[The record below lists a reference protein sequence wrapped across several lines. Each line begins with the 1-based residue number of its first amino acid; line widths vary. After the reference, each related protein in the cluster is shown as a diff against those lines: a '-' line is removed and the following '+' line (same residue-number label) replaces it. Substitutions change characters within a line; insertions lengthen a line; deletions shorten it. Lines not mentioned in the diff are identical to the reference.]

1 MTEDATTGRPS
12 DGVHRLVD
20 MIVEEV
26 SLVDRAAN
34 KHRFLIVKRDDT
46 MDEDTTRD
54 LEAGDPQD
62 ADAAAVESD
71 EVPPSASLERDT
83 PLGAAVEALERL
95 TEIVELL
102 GALGESPAS
111 GAAADLAT
119 QLRLT
124 AEALLSRVET
134 ADGVG
139 FDDVALRAKAEPPE
153 APATFEAPAAVEREV
168 AKTRAS
174 VAAVKARVA
183 KAPAPRR
190 APAAAVSPVEPPA
203 SPFDANA
210 VTKGLE
216 SLSDSLKTLTDL
228 VREQQQRLG
237 RVEKQ
242 FGLPNSAPA
251 AERVVKAQPQEV
263 GWPLDLNKPM
273 DRENVDKAVSFH
285 DL

>member
-1 MTEDATTGRPS
+1 MSNTEENQALG

-46 MDEDTTRD
+46 MDEDTTID
-54 LEAGDPQD
+54 D
-62 ADAAAVESD
+62 AVDALASAAAED
-71 EVPPSASLERDT
+71 EDDASTAVDSDT

-102 GALGESPAS
+102 GALGESPVGAS
-111 GAAADLAT
+111 ASDFAS
-119 QLRLT
+119 QLRIA
-124 AEALLSRVET
+124 AEALLARLDPTSGTIEAEDVEM
-134 ADGVG
+134 
-139 FDDVALRAKAEPPE
+139 RATK
-153 APATFEAPAAVEREV
+153 
-168 AKTRAS
+168 
-174 VAAVKARVA
+174 
-183 KAPAPRR
+183 
-190 APAAAVSPVEPPA
+190 PAAASKCDASANTRDELTRAREAMATMKVRAARAGASKPKPANEPSVKKREVTPEVT
-203 SPFDANA
+203 A

-216 SLSDSLKTLTDL
+216 SLSDSLKTLTEL
-228 VREQQQRLG
+228 VREQQQRIG

-242 FGLPNSAPA
+242 FGLPSSAGAPEPVVTA
-251 AERVVKAQPQEV
+251 ATKSL

>member
-54 LEAGDPQD
+54 LEASDPE
-62 ADAAAVESD
+62 ASDAAAVESD
-71 EVPPSASLERDT
+71 EAPPSASLERDT

-190 APAAAVSPVEPPA
+190 APAAVGTGERQA

>member
-12 DGVHRLVD
+12 EGVHRLVD

-54 LEAGDPQD
+54 LEVGDAEPAD
-62 ADAAAVESD
+62 DAASVDSD
-71 EVPPSASLERDT
+71 EAPPSAPLESDT

-102 GALGESPAS
+102 GALGESPAR

-139 FDDVALRAKAEPPE
+139 FDDVALRAKAEPLE

-190 APAAAVSPVEPPA
+190 APAAVSTGEPPA
-203 SPFDANA
+203 APFDANA

-242 FGLPNSAPA
+242 FGLPNSAAA